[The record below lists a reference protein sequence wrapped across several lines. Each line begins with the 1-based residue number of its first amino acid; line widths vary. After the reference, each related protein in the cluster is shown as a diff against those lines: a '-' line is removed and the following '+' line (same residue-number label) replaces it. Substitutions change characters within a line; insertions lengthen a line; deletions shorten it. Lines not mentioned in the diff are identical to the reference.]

1 MLFCS
6 NVLWVWVRRS
16 DEMIDARGSLLLTLG
31 FYVLCPLLISA
42 QENLNAIN
50 TTHKVKQIPRNTIK
64 FFNGSSHTGANTL
77 SPCTVFCLFWPT
89 PHAHKITSSLLQN
102 SSAPWKCQK
111 KCNGQKMRLYWILVR
126 IGLNFHF
133 SASKWHFIASKYLK
147 FAVPCALPSYLGIEK
162 CASFSVH

>member
-1 MLFCS
+1 MVSGGWMIIGKPPDMTLVMLFCS

-64 FFNGSSHTGANTL
+64 FFNG
-77 SPCTVFCLFWPT
+77 
-89 PHAHKITSSLLQN
+89 
-102 SSAPWKCQK
+102 
-111 KCNGQKMRLYWILVR
+111 
-126 IGLNFHF
+126 
-133 SASKWHFIASKYLK
+133 
-147 FAVPCALPSYLGIEK
+147 
-162 CASFSVH
+162 